1 MWSSIVAISRKEVLH
16 IQRDRFLVRTVLLMQ
31 LIQVL
36 LLGFMDTTV
45 RHLPTVVVDQDRS
58 SFSREFTAQ
67 VQATTTFEITHSATS
82 LQEARSLIRSG
93 RCRVGLLL
101 PPDFRTKRAARSG
114 ASVLVLVDGSDATAS
129 SHAIATINGLVAR
142 ANVEELSAT
151 SSRVIAAQPPL
162 SANSIT
168 LFNPEGRTPNFM
180 LPGLLAIALQWFVN
194 MVGAAIARE
203 RENGTLERLLMT
215 PLNVMGF
222 MVGKLLPYIAF
233 AFLNMLLVLTVMR
246 WLFGVEIQGSIPLLL
261 LSGFVYLLA
270 ILSLGLFVG
279 SNART
284 NQEVGQKATMLT
296 IPAIFLSGYIFP
308 TSGLPPA
315 LYWLAQ
321 MMPQTHFV
329 ELSRALIL
337 RSAEARDLVLH
348 LGALLVITA
357 IMMSLAVR
365 RFIIATHG

>member
-1 MWSSIVAISRKEVLH
+1 MWSSIVAITRKEILH
-16 IQRDRFLVRTVLLMQ
+16 IQRDRFVVRTVLLMQ

-45 RHLPTVVVDQDRS
+45 RHLPTVIVDQDRS

-67 VQATTTFEITHSATS
+67 IQATTTFEITHNATS
-82 LQEARSLIRSG
+82 LQEARGLIRSG
-93 RCRVGLLL
+93 RCRVGVLL

-114 ASVLVLVDGSDATAS
+114 ASILLLVDGSDATAS
-129 SHAIATINGLVAR
+129 ANAIAAINGLVAR

-151 SSRVIAAQPPL
+151 SSRVLSTEPPL

-168 LFNPEGRTPNFM
+168 LFNPEGRTPNYM
-180 LPGLLAIALQWFVN
+180 LPGLIAIVLQWFVN
-194 MVGAAIARE
+194 MVASALSRE

-215 PLNVMGF
+215 PLDVMGF
-222 MVGKLLPYIAF
+222 MIGKAIPYVVF
-233 AFLNMLLVLTVMR
+233 AFLNFLLVLTVMR
-246 WLFGVEIQGSIPLLL
+246 WLFGVEIRGSIPLLL

-270 ILSLGLFVG
+270 VLSLGLFVG
-279 SNART
+279 SNARSG
-284 NQEVGQKATMLT
+284 QEVTLKATLLT

-308 TSGLPPA
+308 TSGLPPI

-321 MMPQTHFV
+321 AMPQTHFV

-337 RSAEARDLVLH
+337 RSAEFRDLLVH
-348 LGALLVITA
+348 LGALLLITTL
-357 IMMSLAVR
+357 MMVLAVR
-365 RFIIATHG
+365 RFRVATGG